1 VKAKSL
7 KINLGEAAIKMGS
20 AQMRC
25 FKLEDWSC
33 AKTMRK
39 ERRTRRNNN
48 NKRGG
53 NIMAHQDSA
62 QVPIM
67 LDHSPELPKQRV
79 VK

>member
-20 AQMRC
+20 ARMRR
-25 FKLEDWSC
+25 FKLEDWGC
-33 AKTMRK
+33 AKTMKK
-39 ERRTRRNNN
+39 ERRMRR

-67 LDHSPELPKQRV
+67 PGHSPELPKQRAA
-79 VK
+79 K